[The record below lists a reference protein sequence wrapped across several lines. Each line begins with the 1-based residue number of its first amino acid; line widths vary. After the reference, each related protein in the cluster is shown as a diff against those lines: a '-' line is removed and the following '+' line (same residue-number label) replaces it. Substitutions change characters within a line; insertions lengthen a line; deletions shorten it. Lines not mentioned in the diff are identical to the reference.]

1 MVPAVRPVHRAQ
13 ARSASICRPAR
24 RDHASWGS
32 RGRDAVRDT
41 AGVPPP
47 TPAAGP
53 PPADVRRA
61 LARLR
66 GALDDAIPDKREGE
80 NLLVG
85 TWNLREFGRV
95 THKWAPGPEDS
106 PRRCLAD
113 IAAIAAVAERF
124 DVLAIQET
132 TRSLDALRLLVDALG
147 ERWAFIVSD
156 VTEGP
161 AGNDERLAF
170 VFDTDRVRPSGLVGE
185 FVLPDD
191 RLGAVGGGVLRQFAR
206 TPYAV
211 SFAAGSVGFTLATVH
226 ILWGE
231 TASDRT
237 PEIGAFAEF
246 LAEEAREPD
255 AFSRNMIVLG
265 DFNIDRW
272 DDPNWRAFVSRG
284 LSPPEALL
292 DLPRTIFADG
302 GGTHS
307 FYDQIAWFT
316 LGAREALT
324 LPHLAAGSFPW
335 NDHVLV
341 GLSNVSKSWRISDHY
356 PLWSEFAIPAGS
368 G

>member
-1 MVPAVRPVHRAQ
+1 M
-13 ARSASICRPAR
+13 
-24 RDHASWGS
+24 
-32 RGRDAVRDT
+32 
-41 AGVPPP
+41 PPP
-47 TPAAGP
+47 TATAERP
-53 PPADVRRA
+53 PREVTRS

-66 GALDDAIPDKREGE
+66 AALDDAIPAKRDGE

-95 THKWAPGPEDS
+95 TPKWAPGPEDS
-106 PRRCLAD
+106 PRRCLSD
-113 IAAIAAVAERF
+113 ILAIAAVAERF

-132 TRSLDALRLLVDALG
+132 TRSLDALRMLVSRLG
-147 ERWAFIVSD
+147 RRWGFIVSD
-156 VTEGP
+156 VSEGTD
-161 AGNDERLAF
+161 GNDERLAF
-170 VFDTDRVRPSGLVGE
+170 VYDGARVRPSGLVGE
-185 FVLPDD
+185 FVMPDD
-191 RLGAVGGGVLRQFAR
+191 RLGVIGGGLRRQLAR

-211 SFAAGSVGFTLATVH
+211 SFRAGEHGFTLATVH
-226 ILWGE
+226 ILWGD
-231 TASDRT
+231 AAADRT
-237 PEIGAFAEF
+237 PEIAAFAEF

-272 DDPNWRAFVSRG
+272 DDANWRAFVSRG

-292 DLPRTIFADG
+292 DLPRTIFAGG

-324 LPHLAAGSFPW
+324 LPFVAAGSFPW
-335 NDHVLV
+335 DDHVLV
-341 GLSNVSKSWRISDHY
+341 GLSNVSKSWRISDHF
-356 PLWSEFAIPAGS
+356 PLWSEFALPTAG